1 MFKLMRVACLVLSFI
16 LPFVVLPA
24 GVAASGMV
32 SSKGSE
38 MQKIIPS
45 SSSTS
50 ENSDSTNS
58 AKKTKK
64 EETVEDK
71 KSRIMSDVVLSTETN
86 NACLILS
93 PAPSPVSL
101 VASVSETST
110 TAKKKERKTFEVEQP
125 HTITTSGVDT
135 NTITISNIES
145 QAGGISINNI
155 GSGPSMAIS
164 NAPIAISMID
174 PSRKPHKYPSDE
186 VKSVIEALVH
196 GDKFALF
203 RALNTHPVPDL
214 SLEDATGRTPLD
226 YALAE
231 SPSDFAPQAIRILMA
246 YKAVPGTSK
255 ESQALQLARLVASDA
270 PVNPEGL
277 SVDTRLPN
285 GFTPFLWAAV
295 LASRADTLEHLLNA
309 GADLHQCLPVH
320 EGVNES
326 LCRNDALFLAV
337 RWNLHSATT
346 HFLVR
351 KGLDPNQ
358 TSPDGQTLL
367 MVACHAGNFD
377 AVEALLHAGVDLES
391 ADTNGMTAFLI
402 AASKSNMPMMQRL
415 VIAGANPSAAS
426 REGMTALH
434 FLLKKGVSN
443 DSVSWLL
450 SLGVPINAKL
460 CRAQGELTPLML
472 AVRHLRPQ
480 ASVIRSLL
488 DNGADP
494 KLRDGEG
501 RRAVDGLSTEQIRW
515 LKQND
520 LYGLLNQ

>member
-71 KSRIMSDVVLSTETN
+71 NRIMSDVVLSTETN
-86 NACLILS
+86 NACLILP
-93 PAPSPVSL
+93 PALSPVSL
-101 VASVSETST
+101 IASVSETST
-110 TAKKKERKTFEVEQP
+110 TAKEKERKTFEVEQ
-125 HTITTSGVDT
+125 HHAITTSSADI
-135 NTITISNIES
+135 NTTISNIE
-145 QAGGISINNI
+145 QIGGISINDI
-155 GSGPSMAIS
+155 GSGPSIDIS
-164 NAPIAISMID
+164 NTTTLIGMIE
-174 PSRKPHKYPSDE
+174 PPRIPHKYPSNE
-186 VKSVIEALVH
+186 VKSVIEALVN
-196 GDKFALF
+196 GDKFALL
-203 RALNTHPVPDL
+203 RALNAHPVPDL

-231 SPSDFAPQAIRILMA
+231 SPSDFAPLAIRILMA

-270 PVNPEGL
+270 PINAFPEKP

-309 GADLHQCLPVH
+309 GADLHQCLPGH
-320 EGVNES
+320 KGENES
-326 LCRNDALFLAV
+326 LSRNDALFLAV
-337 RWNLHSATT
+337 RWNPHYEAT
-346 HFLVR
+346 HFLIR
-351 KGLDPNQ
+351 KGLDP
-358 TSPDGQTLL
+358 TLPSSGGQTPL
-367 MVACHAGNFD
+367 MEACHAGNFD
-377 AVEALLHAGVDLES
+377 AVEALFHAGVELES

-434 FLLKKGVSN
+434 FLLKKGVSGN
-443 DSVSWLL
+443 SVSWLL

-460 CRAQGELTPLML
+460 CRAKGELTPLML
-472 AVRHLRPQ
+472 AVRRLNPQ
-480 ASVIRSLL
+480 VSVIRSLL

-494 KLRDGEG
+494 KLRDGAG